1 MDIPVPVE
9 RSGSNIHNMHPRAI
23 QATAGRLSSFYDS
36 LRSDPKMQHHTETA
50 KGWYPGANALAQEIS
65 PGNTPRGAGIV
76 AALSPGTEWEKNKR
90 MAQQIE
96 GYHPDLF
103 TQGEEIKQQAIAD
116 AGMTRGSAS
125 SIEAAGREAKA
136 AHYEK
141 YGVPDLAAQSEDN
154 LTKAWRIS
162 QGETPMEGPY
172 VASRAK
178 QRGVLGGPKVRSFYG
193 NILDPEDPEP
203 VTIDTH
209 AHDAAVGM
217 KLPYAQERGLSSAGR
232 YNSFATAYRGAAQSV
247 GIVPSEM
254 QAAVWTGWKDLKGDW
269 SDEERMERMGV

>member
-9 RSGSNIHNMHPRAI
+9 SSGPNRHHMHPKAI
-23 QATAGRLSSFYDS
+23 QKTAGRLTSFYES
-36 LRSDPKMQHHTETA
+36 LRSDPSTAHHTEAA
-50 KGWYPGANALAQEIS
+50 KSWYPGANELAQEIT
-65 PGNTPRGAGIV
+65 PGDTPRGAGII

-90 MAQQIE
+90 MAQQIS

-103 TQGEEIKQQAIAD
+103 KQGEEVKQEAMLEAD
-116 AGMTRGSAS
+116 MRGSS
-125 SIEAAGREAKA
+125 PTSVEAAGRVAKGEF
-136 AHYEK
+136 YDS
-141 YGVPDLAAQSEDN
+141 YGVPDLSAQSEDN
-154 LTKAWRIS
+154 LNKAYRIH
-162 QGETPMEGPY
+162 QGETPVEGPL
-172 VASRAK
+172 VASRTK

-217 KLPYAQERGLSSAGR
+217 KLPYADPRGLSSVGR
-232 YNSFATAYRGAAQSV
+232 YNSFASAYRGAAKSV
-247 GIVPSEM
+247 GIVPNEM

-269 SDEERMERMGV
+269 TEEDRVNRMGA